1 MRMRRPR
8 VRSLRLQVPAVG
20 SSIVLR
26 PGATR
31 VAGTEPHAAKLPY
44 ESVVAAGDPASK
56 AGGTAKR
63 PFPYCPI
70 REKLRG
76 REVRVLL
83 LCTPACTAAPQ
94 CRAIQIN

>member
-1 MRMRRPR
+1 M
-8 VRSLRLQVPAVG
+8 QVPAVE

-56 AGGTAKR
+56 ASGTAR
-63 PFPYCPI
+63 HPFPYRMLCE
-70 REKLRG
+70 REGSLARHLD
-76 REVRVLL
+76 R
-83 LCTPACTAAPQ
+83 
-94 CRAIQIN
+94 